1 MPKPMIKIQLEI
13 KGMTVSQSQHNSYA
27 LVLGEVNGPRRLPI
41 IIGAFEAQAIALEL
55 EKMRPSRP
63 LTHDLFRNFADLYG
77 INIEEVIINKF
88 SEGIFHALLI
98 CNDGVAIKEIDS
110 RTSDAI
116 ALALRFECPIY
127 TYENILAQAGITFD
141 EESAESESEPSS
153 DTESE
158 GSENDFN
165 SFTTEELEEQL
176 QKAISEED
184 YENATIIRDEL
195 HKRKKR

>member
-1 MPKPMIKIQLEI
+1 LPKPMIKIQLEI

-27 LVLGEVNGPRRLPI
+27 LVLGEVNGARRLPI

-63 LTHDLFRNFADLYG
+63 LTHDLFRNFADVYG

-88 SEGIFHALLI
+88 SEGIFHALLV

-127 TYENILAQAGITFD
+127 TYENILAQAGITF
-141 EESAESESEPSS
+141 EEEVAESEVEEE
-153 DTESE
+153 TEE
-158 GSENDFN
+158 AINDFN
-165 SFTTEELEEQL
+165 SFTTEDLEEQL
-176 QKAISEED
+176 HLAISDED
-184 YENATIIRDEL
+184 YEKATLIRDEL
-195 HKRKKR
+195 HKRKKKK

>member
-1 MPKPMIKIQLEI
+1 LPSLMIKIQLEI

-63 LTHDLFRNFADLYG
+63 LTHDLFRNFADIFG
-77 INIEEVIINKF
+77 INVEEVIINKF

-141 EESAESESEPSS
+141 EETAELESE
-153 DTESE
+153 DESE
-158 GSENDFN
+158 ELVNDFN

-176 QKAISEED
+176 QKAIGDED
-184 YENATIIRDEL
+184 YEKATLIRDEL
-195 HKRKKR
+195 HKRKKKK

>member
-1 MPKPMIKIQLEI
+1 LPKPMIKIQLEI

-63 LTHDLFRNFADLYG
+63 LTHDLFRNFADVFG

-88 SEGIFHALLI
+88 SEGIFHALLV

-141 EESAESESEPSS
+141 EEIADLESEE
-153 DTESE
+153 ESE
-158 GSENDFN
+158 EAINDLN

-176 QKAISEED
+176 HSAISDED
-184 YENATIIRDEL
+184 YEKATLIRDEL
-195 HKRKKR
+195 HKRKKNK

>member
-1 MPKPMIKIQLEI
+1 LPKSMKKIHLEI

-27 LVLGEVNGPRRLPI
+27 LVLGEVSGPRRLPI

-63 LTHDLFRNFADLYG
+63 LTHDLFRNFADAYG
-77 INIEEVIINKF
+77 INIQEVIINKF

-98 CNDGVAIKEIDS
+98 CNDGVTVREIDS

-127 TYENILAQAGITFD
+127 TYESILSQAGITFD
-141 EESAESESEPSS
+141 EDAAESEP
-153 DTESE
+153 ESE
-158 GSENDFN
+158 SDPEHEEPMNDFN

-176 QKAISEED
+176 QKAIGDED
-184 YENATIIRDEL
+184 YEKATLIRDEL

>member
-1 MPKPMIKIQLEI
+1 MPNPMNKIQLEI

-27 LVLGEVNGPRRLPI
+27 LVLGEVNGQRRLPI

-63 LTHDLFRNFADLYG
+63 LTHDLFRNFADVYG
-77 INIEEVIINKF
+77 INIQEVIINKF
-88 SEGIFHALLI
+88 AEGIFHALLI

-116 ALALRFECPIY
+116 ALALRFECPMY

-141 EESAESESEPSS
+141 EESSDSENEAEI
-153 DTESE
+153 ESE
-158 GSENDFN
+158 GSVNDFN
-165 SFTTEELEEQL
+165 SFTTEELEMQL
-176 QKAISEED
+176 QKAIDDED
-184 YENATIIRDEL
+184 YEKATMIRDEL
-195 HKRKKR
+195 RKRK

>member
-1 MPKPMIKIQLEI
+1 LPSPMIKIQLEI

-63 LTHDLFRNFADLYG
+63 LTHDLFRNFADVFG

-141 EESAESESEPSS
+141 EEAAESESAEEIEE
-153 DTESE
+153 TV
-158 GSENDFN
+158 NDFN
-165 SFTTEELEEQL
+165 SFSTEELEEQL
-176 QKAISEED
+176 QKAIGDED
-184 YENATIIRDEL
+184 YEKATLIRDEL
-195 HKRKKR
+195 HKRKKKK